1 MPRVPGRRWRL
12 IVSLAMAAGLVAVPG
27 VVSADSPVRFTEH
40 AVNLFCDAIGEEGEL
55 HLFVGVSSEFGPF
68 ANLEAWQGPVEP
80 GSQPDFTGST
90 ENVQLAEVGGGA
102 TLVATIPLIDA
113 GGVTVGDVVVAAT
126 LTPTGESFALEPFR
140 EGNRWIR
147 TTGTVALMAVGGTLD
162 APGDLPDFDLVDL
175 GCGGEIRDAEVF
187 ETAPHAFVFDN
198 EGTFVDCFWE
208 SEGVFAHV
216 FAVND
221 TFGPFVE
228 ASLTVRGEHAIF
240 GSGSP
245 TTLDGAT
252 LDATIPLFDSLTGT
266 DESATVSATLA
277 PMGEPVDSVFQFQNG
292 RNRLT
297 EQRLSP
303 EGLLTFSTGDSF
315 VLDAEA
321 CFSATFE
328 LHFVETHSAGP
339 KAGGRAPA
347 NDTVEGAQPIRI
359 GGAVNDHTRGAA
371 PEAELQVTTCPQPDD
386 AFGRT
391 LWYSFTGTGGEV
403 TIDTAGSD
411 FDTVTAVYDD
421 ELNELACVDDIE
433 FDPIGGTFQGSL
445 TINTVEDETYY
456 VQVGGFFPPEPG
468 AEAEFGRLRLR
479 IS

>member
-1 MPRVPGRRWRL
+1 MPRVPGRLWRL

-40 AVNLFCDAIGEEGEL
+40 AVNLFCDAHGEEGEL

-68 ANLEAWQGPVEP
+68 ANLEAWVGPVEP
-80 GSQPDFTGST
+80 GSPPDLTGSSL
-90 ENVQLAEVGGGA
+90 NVQLVEAGGGA

-113 GGVTVGDVVVAAT
+113 GGIAVGDVVVAAA

-140 EGNRWIR
+140 DGNRWIK
-147 TTGTVALMAVGGTLD
+147 TTGTVVLMAVGGTLD
-162 APGDLPDFDLVDL
+162 APGDLPDFDLADL
-175 GCGGEIRDAEVF
+175 GCGGEIIDQEVF

-198 EGTFVDCFWE
+198 EGTFVDCSWE
-208 SEGVFAHV
+208 SEGTFAHV

-228 ASLTVRGEHAIF
+228 ASLTVQGEHDIF

-252 LDATIPLFDSLTGT
+252 LDASIPLFDFLTGT
-266 DESATVSATLA
+266 EESASVSATLS

-303 EGLLTFSTGDSF
+303 QGVLTFSTGDSF
-315 VLDAEA
+315 VLDDEA
-321 CFSATFE
+321 CFSATFD
-328 LHFVETHSAGP
+328 LHFVETNSSGP

-359 GGAVNDHTRGAA
+359 GGVVNDHTRGAA
-371 PEAELQVTTCPQPDD
+371 PEPELQVMTCPEPDD
-386 AFGRT
+386 GFGHT

-411 FDTVTAVYDD
+411 FDTVAAVYDA

-445 TINTVEDETYY
+445 TIDTVEGDTYY
-456 VQVGGFFPPEPG
+456 VQVGGFGPPVPGVEP
-468 AEAEFGRLRLR
+468 EFGRLRVR